1 MPKASHAT
9 SWMPALH
16 RGGGPVYLA
25 IAEAIAA
32 DIAAGRLRPGTRLP
46 PQRSLAEA
54 LGIDFTT
61 VTRAYAEARKRG
73 LVEGRVG
80 QGTYIRLRQK
90 QTAPASGRLVDV
102 SMNLP
107 PRFEDAALNARMQ
120 AGIEEV
126 AGEGLDLIFAYQDP
140 GGAEWDRGA
149 GAQWLQPRLPGV
161 AADRIAICPGTQGAL
176 VAALA
181 LLAARGDTVCVE
193 ALAYPGFLALAAHL
207 GIHLLPV
214 AMDGDG
220 LLPDSFDSVCKTY
233 RPKALYCTPTFHN
246 PTTATIPLARRR
258 RLVEIARRHDVA
270 IIEDDA
276 YGALPRVP
284 VAPLGALAPERVY
297 YIAGL
302 SKCLSPALRI
312 AYLVLPDAR
321 TRARAA
327 DAIRAFAGMAS
338 PLSAAIVTR
347 WMEVGIAAGIL
358 SAIRDETAARQAI
371 AGKLLPSAVTDP
383 ECFHAWLKL
392 PKGWTA
398 GALASR
404 ARLEGVGLVTADVF
418 AVSGAP
424 HAVRIG
430 LGAPRTRTELTR
442 GLEVLA
448 DLLHRPPGASS
459 TIV

>member
-1 MPKASHAT
+1 MSKPSQAP
-9 SWMPALH
+9 SWMPGLS
-16 RGGGPVYLA
+16 RNSGPLYLA
-25 IAEAIAA
+25 IAEAFAK
-32 DIAAGRLRPGTRLP
+32 DVAAGILEPGMPLP
-46 PQRSLAEA
+46 PQRVLAQA
-54 LGIDFTT
+54 LKIDFTT

-90 QTAPASGRLVDV
+90 QVAPGPGRAIDI

-107 PRFEDAALNARMQ
+107 PRFEDAVLDARMQ
-120 AGIEEV
+120 AAIQDV
-126 AGEGLDLIFAYQDP
+126 SGEGLDLLLAYQEP
-140 GGAEWDRGA
+140 GGAEWDRNA
-149 GAQWLQPRLPGV
+149 GAAWLAPRLPGLT
-161 AADRIAICPGTQGAL
+161 AERIAVCPGTQGAL
-176 VAALA
+176 VTVLT
-181 LLAARGDTVCVE
+181 LLAQRGDTVCVE

-207 GIHLLPV
+207 GIHTLPV
-214 AMDGDG
+214 AMDDDG
-220 LLPDSFDSVCKTY
+220 LVPESFDAACKAH

-258 RLVEIARRHDVA
+258 RLIEIARRHDVP

-276 YGALPRVP
+276 YGALPHQP
-284 VAPLGALAPERVY
+284 VAPLAALAPDRVY
-297 YIAGL
+297 HIAGL

-321 TRARAA
+321 IRARAA

-338 PLSAAIVTR
+338 PFTAAIVTR
-347 WMEVGIAAGIL
+347 WMEDGTAEAVL
-358 SAIRDETAARQAI
+358 SAIRTETAARQAV
-371 AGKLLPSAVTDP
+371 AAKLLPSATTDP
-383 ECFHAWLKL
+383 ECFHAWLLL

-418 AVSGAP
+418 ASGKAP
-424 HAVRIG
+424 EAVRIG
-430 LGAPRTRTELTR
+430 LGAPRTRMELTR
-442 GLEVLA
+442 GLERLV
-448 DLLHRPPGASS
+448 DLLQRPPGSSS